1 MASAQSGS
9 SPKGA
14 RIVGDARSE
23 LADRLRVRYEAG
35 ESIRSLA
42 SDFGRS
48 YGFVQGLLKESGV
61 ELRGRG
67 GATRGAAAEQRRADL
82 RQAIDQARA
91 AE

>member
-1 MASAQSGS
+1 MATAHSGS

-23 LADRLRVRYEAG
+23 LADRLRSAYEAG

-42 SDFGRS
+42 SDLGRS

-67 GATRGAAAEQRRADL
+67 GATRGEAAEKRRAEVK
-82 RQAIDQARA
+82 QAIDQARA

>member
-1 MASAQSGS
+1 MSSAHSGR

-14 RIVGDARSE
+14 RIVGDARSA
-23 LADRLRVRYEAG
+23 LAERVSIRYAAG

-42 SDFGRS
+42 ADLGRS

-67 GATRGAAAEQRRADL
+67 GATRGAAAEERRAAVKRAVDE
-82 RQAIDQARA
+82 ARA